1 MTRFWFANKDGE
13 SNHLSRAESPT
24 LFTNDATLEHAVIE
38 EEGAQDAG
46 HDDDEHGAEDEKEI
60 LVKVKLVLGV
70 DDGSLLSAGVCP
82 HNRMIFHF
90 NSKNSSRSSLAFDSV

>member
-24 LFTNDATLEHAVIE
+24 LFTYDATLKHAVVE